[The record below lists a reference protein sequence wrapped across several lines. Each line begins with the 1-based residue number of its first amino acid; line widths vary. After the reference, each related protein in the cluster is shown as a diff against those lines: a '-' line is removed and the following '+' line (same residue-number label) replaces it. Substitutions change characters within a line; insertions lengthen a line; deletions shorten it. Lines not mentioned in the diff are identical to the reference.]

1 MEYTRVYKDG
11 DESVETFSS
20 LSKHDPRNWA
30 NAATNR
36 DVGWSDS
43 NEVINRFELDSFSGS
58 ETGSD
63 EFDISKITERDE
75 WQKLDKIS

>member
-1 MEYTRVYKDG
+1 MEYARVYKDG
-11 DESVETFSS
+11 NESIEAFSS
-20 LSKHDPRNWA
+20 LRKHDPRNWA
-30 NAATNR
+30 NVAANR

-43 NEVINRFELDSFSGS
+43 NEDINRIELDSFSGS

-75 WQKLDKIS
+75 TQV

>member
-1 MEYTRVYKDG
+1 MEYAHVYKDEN
-11 DESVETFSS
+11 ESVETFSS

-30 NAATNR
+30 NVATNR

-43 NEVINRFELDSFSGS
+43 NEDINRIELDSFSGS
-58 ETGSD
+58 ETGSN

-75 WQKLDKIS
+75 TQV

>member
-1 MEYTRVYKDG
+1 MEYARVYKNG
-11 DESVETFSS
+11 NESIEAFSS
-20 LSKHDPRNWA
+20 LRKHDPRNWA
-30 NAATNR
+30 NVATNR

-43 NEVINRFELDSFSGS
+43 NEDINRIELDSFSGS

-75 WQKLDKIS
+75 TQV